1 MEKDSR
7 LREYYLQYSDDS
19 SNWMDYTF
27 EGQRKVSYCIARTKR
42 GNNNQ
47 LKYRPSKVVIYILTE
62 PVSRIYRSYQSV
74 ICAVYIVVSLKEYAS
89 VNK

>member
-27 EGQRKVSYCIARTKR
+27 EGQQKVSYCIARTKR

-89 VNK
+89 VNQ

>member
-27 EGQRKVSYCIARTKR
+27 EGQQKVSYCIARTKR

-47 LKYRPSKVVIYILTE
+47 LKYRSSKVVI
-62 PVSRIYRSYQSV
+62 
-74 ICAVYIVVSLKEYAS
+74 
-89 VNK
+89 